1 MPKCK
6 ICNTK
11 CLNEICNV
19 CLRRK
24 KEQPKKNEPL
34 ANRQKAELDVR
45 CPSRPDNINA
55 LLEDTKYNKLLET
68 NMQLMFELEQSKLTI
83 EELQKDY
90 QKSIAE
96 LDLEF
101 KQNIQTLKNEY
112 DEQLKQAQERKLTK
126 RTIKRN
132 ESKIRKLE
140 ADIKKKQSN
149 EKFNR
154 LSAGKSSSK
163 RKSKK

>member
-1 MPKCK
+1 
-6 ICNTK
+6 
-11 CLNEICNV
+11 
-19 CLRRK
+19 
-24 KEQPKKNEPL
+24 
-34 ANRQKAELDVR
+34 
-45 CPSRPDNINA
+45 
-55 LLEDTKYNKLLET
+55 
-68 NMQLMFELEQSKLTI
+68 MQLMFELEQSKLTI

>member
-1 MPKCK
+1 MRCK
-6 ICNTK
+6 ICNDK
-11 CLNEICNV
+11 SLSEICSV

-24 KEQPKKNEPL
+24 PPTSPERTAP
-34 ANRQKAELDVR
+34 
-45 CPSRPDNINA
+45 RPDNIQPDTSKPEIQPEINA

-68 NMQLMFELEQSKLTI
+68 NMQLMFELEESKITI
-83 EELQKDY
+83 EELQREY
-90 QKSIAE
+90 NQSLANM
-96 LDLEF
+96 DLEF

-126 RTIKRN
+126 RTIKKN

-140 ADIKKKQSN
+140 ADIKKKQLS

-154 LSAGKSSSK
+154 LSGKSSSR